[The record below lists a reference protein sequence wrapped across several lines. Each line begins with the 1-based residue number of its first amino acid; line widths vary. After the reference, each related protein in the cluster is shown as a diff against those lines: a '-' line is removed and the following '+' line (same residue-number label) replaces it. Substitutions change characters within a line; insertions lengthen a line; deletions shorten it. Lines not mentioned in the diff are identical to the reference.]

1 MDGGIK
7 IGKIF
12 GIDVSLDYSW
22 FLIFALITFALTF
35 TVFPQMSPGLSL
47 ATYFAMG
54 LITSLLF
61 FGSVLFHEA
70 MHSLIAKRN
79 GLNIED
85 IRLMVFGGVSE
96 LTEEPHSPGVEFRMA
111 IVGPLSSIVLGGIS
125 LGIFFIGRG
134 LNLGPFINVPAF
146 WLGYINLLLGVFNLL
161 PGFPLDG
168 GRVLRSAVWYFTGS
182 LKRATSVASGFGK
195 GLAYTMILAG
205 ILGPFLGDLSLLWF
219 VLIGWYLLRAA
230 DSGYRQVIFEETLE
244 GIKVD
249 QAMTRDPE
257 TVNPDISIE
266 QMVKDYFM
274 QHNWLVYPVVEDGS
288 VEGIISIDNI
298 KDVPRRSW
306 KRKRV
311 RDIMRPIST
320 EFVTTPETEI
330 SNLMPK
336 LNSKSNGRLLIIKGG
351 RLLGILTMTDVNRFV
366 IRRLKAEEAR
376 RSAA

>member
-1 MDGGIK
+1 MSGGIK

-22 FLIFALITFALTF
+22 FIIFGLLAFGLTFA
-35 TVFPQMSPGLSL
+35 VFPQMSPGLGL
-47 ATYFAMG
+47 VAYFAMG

-70 MHSLIAKRN
+70 MHSLVAKRN
-79 GLNIED
+79 GLQIEG

-96 LTEEPHSPGVEFRMA
+96 LTEEPRSPGVEFRMA
-111 IVGPLSSIVLGGIS
+111 FAGPLSSLVLGGVFI
-125 LGIFFIGRG
+125 GIFFAGRG
-134 LNLGPFINVPAF
+134 LNLGPFINAPTF

-168 GRVLRSAVWYFTGS
+168 GRVLRSVIWYFTGN
-182 LKRATSVASGFGK
+182 LRRATSVASGFGK

-205 ILGPFLGDLSLLWF
+205 ILGPFLGNLSLLWF

-230 DSGYRQVIFEETLE
+230 DSGYRQIIIEEALE
-244 GIKVD
+244 GVKVD

-266 QMVKDYFM
+266 QMVKDHFM
-274 QHNWLVYPVVEDGS
+274 QHNWLAYPVVEDSS
-288 VEGIISIDNI
+288 VEGMVSIDNL

-306 KRKRV
+306 RRKRV

-330 SNLMPK
+330 SDLMPK
-336 LNSKSNGRLLIIKGG
+336 LNSKANRRLLVVKGG
-351 RLLGILTMTDVNRFV
+351 RLLGILTMTDVNKTV
-366 IRRLKAEEAR
+366 IRRLRTREAER
-376 RSAA
+376 PAA